1 MLKGKKII
9 LGITGSIAAYK
20 SAFLIRL
27 LIKEGADV
35 LVIMTPSSKDFITP
49 LTLSSLSNNPVL
61 CESFTNITG
70 KWNSHVEFGM
80 WADLMVISPIS
91 ANTMAKMANGIA
103 DNLLLTTY
111 LSARCPV
118 FFAPA
123 MDLEMY
129 NHAAT
134 QKNIK
139 TLCSQGNILISPTE
153 GELASGLSGCGRMEE
168 PENIVNS
175 LVHWFTGSKVTN
187 KLKGKTVL
195 VTAGPTHEKIDAV
208 RYIGN
213 NSSGLMGFCIAE
225 EFANKGANVTLI
237 TGPTKLEVKNKKIKR
252 IEIISAEQLYE
263 KCNEYF
269 KKADITVM
277 AAAVADYTYKDRHET
292 QNSIHKIKKEQTKT
306 LNLTLEPTKD
316 ILKELGK
323 RKNKKQILVGFAL
336 ETENEIEN
344 AKSKLKNKNLDLIV
358 LNSLNDK
365 GAGFNHETN
374 KITII
379 DKADN
384 IINYP
389 LKSKIDAAKDIVT
402 KVTGLIN

>member
-1 MLKGKKII
+1 MVFKGEKII
-9 LGITGSIAAYK
+9 FGVTGSIAAYK
-20 SAFLIRL
+20 SAYLIRL
-27 LIKEGADV
+27 LVKEGADV
-35 LVIMTPSSKDFITP
+35 MVIMTPSSKDFITP

-61 CESFTNITG
+61 CESFVPVTG

-80 WADLMVISPIS
+80 WADLMLIAPLS

-129 NHAAT
+129 NHPAT

-139 TLCSQGNILISPTE
+139 TLCADGNILISPAE
-153 GELASGLSGCGRMEE
+153 GELASGLYGCGRMEE
-168 PENIVNS
+168 PENIV
-175 LVHWFTGSKVTN
+175 KVIKEHFSSN
-187 KLKGKTVL
+187 NIFQNKTVL

-213 NSSGLMGFCIAE
+213 NSSGLMGFCLAE
-225 EFANKGANVTLI
+225 EFASKGANVILI
-237 TGPTKLEVKNKKIKR
+237 TGPTNLEVKNKKIKR
-252 IEIISAEQLYE
+252 IDVISSGQMYE
-263 KCNEYF
+263 KCSEYF
-269 KKADITVM
+269 EKTDITVM
-277 AAAVADYTYKDRHET
+277 AAAVADYTYKD
-292 QNSIHKIKKEQTKT
+292 NSQQKLKIKKELSSITI
-306 LNLTLEPTKD
+306 TLEPTID

-323 RKNKKQILVGFAL
+323 RKTGNQILVGFAL

-344 AKSKLKNKNLDLIV
+344 AINKLKSKNLDLII

-374 KITII
+374 KIAII
-379 DKADN
+379 DKTGN
-384 IINYP
+384 IVNNP
-389 LKSKIDAAKDIVT
+389 LKSKIDVAKDIVT
-402 KVTGLIN
+402 KISGLIKK